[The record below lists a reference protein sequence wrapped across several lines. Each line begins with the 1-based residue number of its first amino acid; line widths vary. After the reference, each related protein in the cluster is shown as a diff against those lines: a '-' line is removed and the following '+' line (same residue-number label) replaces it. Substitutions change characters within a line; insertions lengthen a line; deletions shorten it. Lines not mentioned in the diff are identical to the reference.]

1 MVLMLATSSL
11 IRDSRSAT
19 SVLAVACVS
28 SSWVTTISCS
38 ERGGGRGIRT
48 AESWTEGEKE
58 KQQQNNNNNNNNNN
72 KWRSRKGAG
81 VGRKNKGR

>member
-1 MVLMLATSSL
+1 MLATSSL

-48 AESWTEGEKE
+48 AESWTEEEKGEKE
-58 KQQQNNNNNNNNNN
+58 KQQQQQQQQ
-72 KWRSRKGAG
+72 KQQMEEQEGAG